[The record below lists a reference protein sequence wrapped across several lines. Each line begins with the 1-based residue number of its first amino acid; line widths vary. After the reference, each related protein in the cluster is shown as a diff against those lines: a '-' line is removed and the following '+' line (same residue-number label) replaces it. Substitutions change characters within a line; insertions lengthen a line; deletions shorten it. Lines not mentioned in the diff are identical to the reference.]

1 MVANQQQADRKK
13 EIHRLDFFR
22 PDQLV
27 CLVTHET
34 VQSEPPPGVTL
45 REWVAGLSE
54 QISQNEELSNTSA
67 RVFVSG
73 LCEQLNDD
81 EHLPQAQ
88 LNDWTV
94 EFGKQMDAEGWKL
107 VDPQPRSY
115 TFPPVNGLENADQS
129 WQEIFKEAFS
139 LIICN
144 LEKKDQPDRIGAL
157 NILKRVGVFAKD
169 NDEPDETNDDKTD
182 ESDNVRANEDRI
194 TRKLHLL
201 DLISRLNEP
210 TGLAKLN
217 FAGLTMQAVTPN
229 WIVSSGKSDSG
240 GTGGPGSKP
249 APYIGNDPQN
259 SYKFLGLVEK
269 LRGNDENPTGIDL
282 YGEGDGVDVVILDT
296 APSGDDL
303 VLAYKELVLKKKPG
317 EEHPIVRDLLGPNGR
332 LKLYPAT
339 YEELLR
345 MGNTSLN
352 KHGYKMSDHGLF
364 IAGIINS
371 IVPKATIHLIQVLNQ
386 FGVGDVETISRGFAK
401 AYGIYRSDQRKLI
414 VSGSILLDMP
424 PLVQEF
430 GYRET
435 NEEEIRPIEKQ
446 FQEALRNLM
455 ITEERK
461 RHPNATI
468 KELQESLYWVLG
480 LRVMCERLAKVG
492 RQVVAAAGNDSRKTP
507 DGQRNP
513 RAARY
518 PAAFT
523 QVIGVGSMPKDAK
536 RGPNNKYEASSFSN
550 LADAPARNGILALG
564 GEPGAEQG
572 VLGIYL
578 GEFPEE
584 DAGSGQTTA
593 TNSSQATNEY
603 GWAEVVSNNKNGWA
617 WWAGTSFATPILTA
631 TIASVLSGP
640 ASSQTTQSALSQL
653 YTAHVIL
660 NALSSETED
669 GIPSSVHQGI

>member
-1 MVANQQQADRKK
+1 MAANQPQK
-13 EIHRLDFFR
+13 EVHRLDFFR

-27 CLVTHET
+27 CLVTHEI
-34 VQSEPPPGVTL
+34 VQSEPPSGVTL
-45 REWVAGLSE
+45 RKWVEGLGE
-54 QISQNEELSNTSA
+54 QMSQNEDLSNTSA

-73 LCEQLNDD
+73 LCEQLSDD

-94 EFGKQMDAEGWKL
+94 EFGKQMDAEGWHL

-115 TFPPVNGLENADQS
+115 TFPSVTGLENADQS
-129 WQEIFKEAFS
+129 WQEIYEDKAFS
-139 LIICN
+139 LIFCN
-144 LEKKDQPDRIGAL
+144 VEKKEQPDKIGAQ
-157 NILKRVGVFAKD
+157 NILKRAGVFAKD
-169 NDEPDETNDDKTD
+169 DDEPDETNDDKTNA
-182 ESDNVRANEDRI
+182 SDKVKANEDRVGK
-194 TRKLHLL
+194 KLHLL
-201 DLISRLNEP
+201 DLILRLNEP
-210 TGLAKLN
+210 TGLAKLS

-240 GTGGPGSKP
+240 GTGGPGSEP
-249 APYIGNDPQN
+249 AAYIGADPQN
-259 SYKFLGLVEK
+259 EYEFSNLVEK
-269 LRGNDENPTGIDL
+269 LRGKGEDPTGIDL
-282 YGEGDGVDVVILDT
+282 YGEGEGVDVVILDT

-303 VLAYKELVLKKKPG
+303 VLAYKELVLKKTPA
-317 EEHPIVRDLLGPNGR
+317 EQHPIVRDLLGPNGR

-339 YEELLR
+339 YEELLS

-352 KHGYKMSDHGLF
+352 KQGYKMSDHGLF

-386 FGVGDVETISRGFAK
+386 FGVGDLETISRGFAK
-401 AYGIYRSDQRKLI
+401 AYGMYRSDQSKLI
-414 VSGSILLDMP
+414 VSASIVLDVP
-424 PLVQEF
+424 PLVEEY

-435 NEEEIRPIEKQ
+435 DKEVIEPFEKH
-446 FQEALRNLM
+446 FEEALHNLM
-455 ITEERK
+455 LAEERK
-461 RHPNATI
+461 RHPHASL
-468 KELQESLYWVLG
+468 KELQEDLYWVIG

-492 RQVVAAAGNDSRKTP
+492 RQVVAAAGNDSRKTS

-523 QVIGVGSMPKDAK
+523 RVIGVGSMPKDAEPDS
-536 RGPNNKYEASSFSN
+536 GHKYPASSFSN
-550 LADAPARNGILALG
+550 LADTPARNGILALG

-584 DAGSGQTTA
+584 DSETGQTKV
-593 TNSSQATNEY
+593 TNSSQTTNEY
-603 GWAEVVSNNKNGWA
+603 GWAQVVSNNKNGWA

-631 TIASVLSGP
+631 AIASVLSGP
-640 ASSQTTQSALSQL
+640 AASQTTQSSLSAL

-660 NALSSETED
+660 NSLSSETED
-669 GIPSSVHQGI
+669 GIPSSLHQGI